1 VNDAMP
7 EVLTC
12 PQMRLYSCHVC
23 GRVSQCLRDT
33 GDQALH
39 CPRCSA
45 PLHHRRPGSLDK
57 TWACVIAAIL
67 LYLPANLLPIMA
79 TNSVFGNNQ
88 HTILGGVA
96 ELWGAGDWALALIVF
111 VASIV
116 VPIGKIGALM
126 VLLVTAQRNSTWR
139 SRERSRLF
147 RLVEAV
153 GHWSMLDVYVVLLV
167 VGMIRFGAF
176 AGAAPEPGLLAFGAV
191 VVLTMLATEAFDP
204 RLLWP
209 DTALPENKNKRR

>member
-1 VNDAMP
+1 MNDATNTT
-7 EVLTC
+7 LTC
-12 PQMRLYSCHVC
+12 AQIRLYSCQVC
-23 GRVSQCLRDT
+23 GRVSQCVRDT
-33 GDQALH
+33 GDAALH

-45 PLHHRRPGSLDK
+45 PLHQRRPDSLEK
-57 TWACVIAAIL
+57 TWACVIAAVL
-67 LYLPANLLPIMA
+67 LYVPANVLPIMA
-79 TNSVFGNNQ
+79 TSSVFGNNQ

-96 ELWGAGDWALALIVF
+96 ELWAAGDWALALIVF

-116 VPIGKIGALM
+116 VPIGKIGALV
-126 VLLVTAQRNSTWR
+126 VLLLTAQRNSAWR

-176 AGAAPEPGLLAFGAV
+176 AGAAPESGLLAFGAV
-191 VVLTMLATEAFDP
+191 VVLTMLATEFFDP

-209 DTALPENKNKRR
+209 DTAGPETRAPRR

>member
-1 VNDAMP
+1 MSDLLG
-7 EVLTC
+7 EVRTC

-23 GRVSQCLRDT
+23 GRVSQCVRDVDESRLR
-33 GDQALH
+33 

-45 PLHHRRPGSLDK
+45 PLHHRRPGSLEK
-57 TWACVIAAIL
+57 TWACLIAAIL

-79 TNSVFGNNQ
+79 TNSVLTGSNQ

-96 ELWGAGDWALALIVF
+96 ELWAAGDLGLAVIVF

-116 VPIGKIGALM
+116 VPIGKIGALI
-126 VLLVTAQRNSTWR
+126 VLLVTAQRESPWR
-139 SRERSRLF
+139 PRERTRLF

-167 VGMIRFGAF
+167 VGMIRFGPF

-191 VVLTMLATEAFDP
+191 VVLTMLATETFDP
-204 RLLWP
+204 RLLWS
-209 DTALPENKNKRR
+209 DTAAGQRP